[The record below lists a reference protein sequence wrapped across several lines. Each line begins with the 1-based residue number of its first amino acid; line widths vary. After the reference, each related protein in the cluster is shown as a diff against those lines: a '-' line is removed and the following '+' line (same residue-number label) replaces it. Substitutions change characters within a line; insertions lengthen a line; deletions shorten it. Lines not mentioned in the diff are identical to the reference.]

1 MKKKDELNI
10 NDVLNSN
17 TEPVQSLKVAVQEK
31 TEAEE
36 IAEFASKFIGKGRP
50 KVDDKNKKKARSLY
64 LSDLEIEK
72 IEKISKINGMNVM
85 EFVRFALLKELR
97 KEGIEL

>member
-1 MKKKDELNI
+1 MKKHDELNI
-10 NDVLNSN
+10 NDVLNN
-17 TEPVQSLKVAVQEK
+17 DTAPVQSLKVAVQEK

-36 IAEFASKFIGKGRP
+36 IAEFASKFVGKGRP
-50 KVDDKNKKKARSLY
+50 RVDDKNKKKARSFY
-64 LSDLEIEK
+64 LSDFEVEK
-72 IEKISKINGMNVM
+72 IEKIAKINGMGVM